1 VTSVEW
7 EQLYRPSEADRFE
20 RPLGL
25 LGALRDG
32 GRWLNLLLLFIALM
46 AMTTSLENANWV
58 DEMPS
63 LTTAT
68 LVGLG
73 TGWVLAQIPLR
84 AWLLQILGIA
94 IGLAGVFALVMAKM
108 ELADPLLGTGARQRW
123 TELWL
128 RLRDWG
134 TALVEGGV
142 SNDPLPFVLMLIF
155 SVWAVSYVAAWAVV
169 RWRNVWAALIPPGFV
184 LLTNI
189 SYLPDESNLQLV
201 VFLFASV
208 LLVLQLHFARA
219 LDRWRRERISWP
231 DMMSIEVAFAGV
243 WIALALIVAAWVVP
257 TANNWGPVA
266 DAWQRAVA
274 PVSDRLEGLSRVFI
288 GVSANRDIPIH
299 NFGEVLPL
307 QGTVK
312 LNDEP
317 LMEVVTDELGNLRGA
332 VYDEYTGAGWRVS
345 SALTRPQIGTTV
357 DAAEFGTPLTQAQL
371 RQPIA
376 VEITVIGP
384 VPDRR
389 LLALGDPIATDVD
402 SDLILGAGE
411 LDIIGIAPKER
422 LKEGATYSSVGA
434 ISGASIE
441 TMLSTGRDYPT
452 SIRERYTQLPDDLP
466 PEIEVLTRSLVADGT
481 HPYQAAR
488 IIEEHLRSGYPYTL
502 EIPDPPPLR
511 DAVDYFL
518 FEAEA
523 GYFDHHASAMAIML
537 RTIGIPTRIAA
548 GFAVD
553 EDDLDATT
561 KTYILTEED
570 AWAWPEV
577 YFPGLGWVE
586 FNPTPGR
593 PLVARAGDDSERRL
607 LILPDGSD
615 ALQLTDDELLQ
626 ELELLLGT
634 QGDTTVLTN
643 LDVDSGSGVGTVVVR
658 VLTLLVAGAAVLLLV
673 VLGVRFGWEY
683 AFRQVPVPLR
693 QWAKLQRLTT
703 WAGIR
708 PAPMHTPLE
717 WAGLATATVGDDD
730 GDLERLARGYTS
742 VRYGDPAHE
751 QSEDEIERL
760 TASYRRVRKK
770 LWRRIVMRPV
780 PRRRRALAVSGSAGG
795 GTSGIEGL

>member
-7 EQLYRPSEADRFE
+7 EELYRPSEAGRFE
-20 RPLGL
+20 QRRGL
-25 LGALRDG
+25 LAILRDG
-32 GRWLNLLLLFIALM
+32 GQWLNLLLIFIALM

-58 DEMPS
+58 KEMPS

-68 LVGLG
+68 MLGLIS
-73 TGWVLAQIPLR
+73 GWVLAQIPLR
-84 AWLLQILGIA
+84 AWYLQILGIA
-94 IGLAGVFALVMAKM
+94 IGLVGVFALVMTRM
-108 ELADPLLGTGARQRW
+108 ELADPLLGTGVQQRW

-128 RLRDWG
+128 RLRDWA

-142 SNDPLPFVLMLIF
+142 SNDPMPFVLMLIF
-155 SVWAVSYVAAWAVV
+155 SVWVVSYLSAWAVV

-219 LDRWRRERISWP
+219 LDRWRQERIAWP
-231 DMMSIEVAFAGV
+231 DMMSLEVAFAG
-243 WIALALIVAAWVVP
+243 L
-257 TANNWGPVA
+257 
-266 DAWQRAVA
+266 D
-274 PVSDRLEGLSRVFI
+274 GLSRVFI
-288 GVSANRDIPIH
+288 GVSANRDIPVH

-317 LMEVVTDELGNLRGA
+317 LMEVATDEIGNLRGA
-332 VYDEYTGAGWRVS
+332 VYDQYTGAGWRIS
-345 SALTRPQIGTTV
+345 SAQTRPQIGTTV
-357 DAAEFGTPLTQAQL
+357 DAAQFGTPLTQAQL

-411 LDIIGIAPKER
+411 LDIIGVAPNDR
-422 LKEGATYSSVGA
+422 LEEGDVYNTVGA
-434 ISGASIE
+434 ISRASIE
-441 TMLSTGRDYPT
+441 TMLSTSTEYPV
-452 SIRERYTQLPDDLP
+452 SIRGRYTQLPDDLP
-466 PEIEVLTRSLVADGT
+466 PEVGGLTQSLVPAGT

-488 IIEEHLRSGYPYTL
+488 IIEEYLRSSYPYTL
-502 EIPDPPPLR
+502 EIPDPPPLS

-523 GYFDHHASAMAIML
+523 GYFDHHASAMAVML

-548 GFAVD
+548 GFALD
-553 EDDLDATT
+553 DDDLDSTT

-593 PLVARAGDDSERRL
+593 PLVARAGDDSARRL
-607 LILPDGSD
+607 LILPDGSNP
-615 ALQLTDDELLQ
+615 LQLNDDELLQ

-634 QGDTTVLTN
+634 QGDTTVVN
-643 LDVDSGSGVGTVVVR
+643 LDVDSGSGVGTLVVR
-658 VLTLLVAGAAVLLLV
+658 VLTLLVAAAAAWLFAGVA
-673 VLGVRFGWEY
+673 VRFAWEY

-693 QWAKLQRLTT
+693 QWAKVQRLAG
-703 WAGIR
+703 WAGVR
-708 PAPMHTPLE
+708 PASTNTPLE
-717 WAGLATATVGDDD
+717 WAQVVAASLDDD
-730 GDLERLARGYTS
+730 EELEQLARGYTR
-742 VRYGDPAHE
+742 VRYGDPEHE
-751 QSEDEIERL
+751 QSEDDIEGL
-760 TASYRRVRKK
+760 TVSYRRMRRR
-770 LWRRIVMRPV
+770 LWWRILSRPV
-780 PRRRRALAVSGSAGG
+780 PRRRRGLAVGGSAGG
-795 GTSGIEGL
+795 SATGVEGL